1 MTLNFWKK
9 EPVNDIQRVQKVQIV
24 KTDLNNELLT
34 KSLSTFIPEE
44 LNSEN
49 VDNIYTRLTHWVV
62 LIGVFIFPLFF
73 FIFRVGTLDISK
85 YVFLV
90 FLSGSGLIL
99 YLVGIVSTGYFKWRN
114 ITLTIPISAVA
125 AAIVLA
131 TIFSISRIKSLYG
144 YAGNLSDSLMVVL
157 LLSILYLLIIN
168 IYDDKGKKLQ
178 LFFALS
184 LIFVFL
190 YGVLQLFGVHLIRF
204 DFAKTR
210 IFNTI
215 GSSNA
220 LGVLAAVSL
229 PFFHRMNAP
238 LPYLKNYW
246 SKLGVALAFII
257 LILLNWWILWTVAII
272 GMFSLVA
279 LESLNSRN
287 FKISKSIFPLVVIVV
302 GVFLMVVNLEI
313 PFIKSKLPA
322 EISPSMRL
330 SARIANSVL
339 KEKFIIGYGP
349 ENFSIAFD
357 RFGSRALS
365 NTTLSSVRFYDSG
378 SQFFNSVVH
387 GGVVLA
393 AAILFIIGYLIWKT
407 FRVIRQ
413 INDDAAD
420 NGVLAMMLALT
431 AGIFLYPFNLSLMF
445 VFYVTLGLVGLILWG
460 DKKSYY
466 SIEKSPFLSLIS
478 SLGFICG
485 LIFVLIVSY
494 FGLMMYFADFKYAQA
509 LNEPD
514 NQKKADIL
522 TEAIRWNEK
531 NDLYFRTLS
540 IVAIDLLSGELKKSK
555 NDPQKGAKI
564 QNYIS
569 SSINFAKRATEIQP
583 HEALNWA
590 NLGLVYSKLLTLV
603 DNVDA
608 LSVEAY
614 TRAAELRP
622 GDPAYYFQI
631 GTIYMTEGNL
641 LLQFAAS
648 NPKSAVKA
656 RESAVSLFVKSEK
669 AFKKAIEISSNHGMA
684 IYNLGSVYDR
694 QGKTNDAIRQLEKLA
709 PFNSNQPGLMFELGL
724 LYYRGD
730 RKDDAISQLQRA
742 IVLTPDYANARW
754 YLGLI
759 YEERND
765 IPAAIEQMEKIL
777 SVNINKGN
785 KTVVDKLRQLRS
797 GVKTSPPVKAIDQG
811 PL

>member
-9 EPVNDIQRVQKVQIV
+9 EPVEDIRIV
-24 KTDLNNELLT
+24 KTSFDSEHIS
-34 KSLSTFIPEE
+34 KSSLVFVPEE
-44 LNSEN
+44 LSSES
-49 VDNIYTRLTHWVV
+49 VDNIYTRLTYWVISV
-62 LIGVFIFPLFF
+62 GVFIFPLFF
-73 FIFRVGTLDISK
+73 FVFRVGTLDISK
-85 YVFLV
+85 YVLLV
-90 FLSGSGLIL
+90 LVSGGGLIL

-114 ITLTIPISAVA
+114 MELTISVGAVA
-125 AAIVLA
+125 VATVLA

-144 YAGNLSDSLMVVL
+144 YAGNLSNSLIVVL

-190 YGVLQLFGVHLIRF
+190 YGVLQLFGVHLISF

-229 PFFHRMNAP
+229 PFFHRLNAP
-238 LPYLKNYW
+238 LLYLKNYW
-246 SKLGVALAFII
+246 SKFGVALAFII
-257 LILLNWWILWTVAII
+257 LVLLNWWILWTVAII

-287 FKISKSIFPLVVIVV
+287 FKISKSIFPLVVIVI

-313 PFIKSKLPA
+313 PFVKNKLPA
-322 EISPSMRL
+322 EISPSMQL
-330 SARIANSVL
+330 STRIANSVL
-339 KEKFIIGYGP
+339 KEKFILGYGP

-378 SQFFNSVVH
+378 SQFFNSLIH

-393 AAILFIIGYLIWKT
+393 AALLFLIGYLVWKI
-407 FRVIRQ
+407 FRVTRQ
-413 INDDAAD
+413 INNSSAD
-420 NGVLAMMLALT
+420 NGVLAMMLALV

-445 VFYVTLGLVGLILWG
+445 VFYVTLGLTGLILWEN
-460 DKKSYY
+460 KKSYY
-466 SIEKSPFLSLIS
+466 SIEKSPFLSLVS

-485 LIFVLIVSY
+485 LIFVLVVSY
-494 FGLMMYFADFKYAQA
+494 FGLMLYFADFKYNQA

-514 NQKKADIL
+514 IQKKANIL
-522 TEAIRWNEK
+522 TEAIKWNEN

-540 IVAIDLLSGELKKSK
+540 MVAIDLLSDEIKKSK
-555 NDPQKGAKI
+555 KDPQGGAKI

-569 SSINFAKRATEIQP
+569 SAINFSKRATEIQP
-583 HEALNWA
+583 HEASNWA

-614 TRAAELRP
+614 TKAAELRP
-622 GDPAYYFQI
+622 GDPSYYFQI

-656 RESAVSLFVKSEK
+656 RESAAAYYVKSEK

-724 LYYRGD
+724 LYYRAG
-730 RKDDAISQLQRA
+730 RKDDAVSQLQRA
-742 IVLTPDYANARW
+742 ILLTPDYANARW

-765 IPAAIEQMEKIL
+765 IPAAVEQMEKIL

-785 KTVVDKLRQLRS
+785 KTITDKLKQLRS
-797 GVKTSPPVKAIDQG
+797 GVKTSPPTKAIDQE